1 MCRSI
6 NYSSWQREEKI
17 IRSFIAKC
25 RANSLCWAIYEESAR
40 AQLTREHERSARR
53 SRKPRGT
60 AAFPVCTARRSSL
73 KICQPHGRQKHVF
86 FSSFF
91 FCRAT
96 SQRARAKNSDV
107 FSHNTSRY
115 TCFHLF
121 SSWNNQG
128 HREIIMQITA
138 MLADIPAVGGSTGPF
153 LALLFFS
160 LYVCSLISPI
170 FALSHIRIHMI
181 QCWTF
186 LLILTFSDD
195 HVDMSYLHMKH
206 MYVYY
211 FRSRFFSRTVS
222 IDNSL

>member
-1 MCRSI
+1 MRRSI
-6 NYSSWQREEKI
+6 NYSSRQREEKI

-25 RANSLCWAIYEESAR
+25 RANSLCWVIYEESAR
-40 AQLTREHERSARR
+40 AQLTREHARSARR

-86 FSSFF
+86 FFF
-91 FCRAT
+91 FAARLLNALGRKTAT
-96 SQRARAKNSDV
+96 YSA
-107 FSHNTSRY
+107 TIRY

-128 HREIIMQITA
+128 HREIIMQITV

-170 FALSHIRIHMI
+170 FALSHIRMHMI
-181 QCWTF
+181 HCWIF
-186 LLILTFSDD
+186 LLILIFSDD

-206 MYVYY
+206 MYIYY